1 MKRLPSES
9 VFQIFRYQFV
19 KQNRLLQSFDCI
31 DIQLALT
38 MRVVLR
44 NCLMEGVAPIWW
56 HCWSNSFH
64 RRISKNYS
72 YGQATSP
79 QQRFDQPTVE
89 SSTPSHRISRLD
101 ARPNEPRET
110 GHYGHTA
117 VVMTFSIKNK
127 STMHRCPLSIE
138 MLRPDLTCLY
148 ASIKQWLHSIEYTVN
163 LLL

>member
-1 MKRLPSES
+1 MTKRLPSES
-9 VFQIFRYQFV
+9 VFQIFRYQFD
-19 KQNRLLQSFDCI
+19 KQNRLLQSSDCI
-31 DIQLALT
+31 DKQLALT

-64 RRISKNYS
+64 RRISKNCS
-72 YGQATSP
+72 YG
-79 QQRFDQPTVE
+79 RFDQPTVE
-89 SSTPSHRISRLD
+89 ISTPSHRISRLD

-117 VVMTFSIKNK
+117 VVMTFSIKNTN
-127 STMHRCPLSIE
+127 TMHRCPLSIE
-138 MLRPDLTCLY
+138 MLGPDLTCLY